1 MPAKRSPRRGPCR
14 RWPPRGPSSA
24 TVSRASDCLRS
35 LYCLHLSQNPA
46 RSCQRQLVPA
56 DCLRAWHV
64 LLHVHILEVVGRSS
78 PPTHAAREGAEER
91 EGADRGETGGPCR
104 DTAFLLTQLLALGA
118 LQACNRETML
128 EAVESLGLEAVAS
141 QHSR

>member
-1 MPAKRSPRRGPCR
+1 M
-14 RWPPRGPSSA
+14 
-24 TVSRASDCLRS
+24 
-35 LYCLHLSQNPA
+35 
-46 RSCQRQLVPA
+46 
-56 DCLRAWHV
+56 